1 MQVSKEQTGE
11 ATATIEIK
19 ITKTDYEPE
28 VNKSLKEYQRKA
40 SIPGFRPG
48 KVPFGLVKKM
58 YGDALLADSVN
69 KFVSNSLNDYI
80 IENKIKIIGYPLPDI
95 DRTGSIDFDTKDEFS
110 FFFNIALSPEFDINL
125 EDISLTYPKVKA
137 SAEEIQNTIDKL
149 LKDYPNTVYP
159 DSLKAGDEIELR
171 FVEADQDKNEIE
183 NGFSGKARFNVDEI
197 TDQNIKDTFLSSV
210 LGAEFVVNLN
220 EAFGGDNEKV
230 ITLLNLN
237 NEQHELASSNFNV
250 VIDEIVSTELAE
262 FNEEFFKKI
271 FPSDEINSEE
281 DFRNRIGAE
290 IEKQLEQQSDYFV
303 YSLALKK
310 VIEETPVN
318 LPEEFMK
325 RWIVD
330 NSEGKLSAEEIESNY
345 PDYEKSLRFQLIEEK
360 LIGKYP
366 ELKVEEQEVRRFV
379 LNYFFGT
386 MPPDMEIDEDM
397 ENRLASTVDSILKN
411 KKEEQRIIS
420 ELRERKMIKL
430 IKEKVSL
437 TEQEMTPEEFKKL
450 VSENKDLE
458 IIEHDHE

>member
-19 ITKTDYEPE
+19 ITKADYEPE

-80 IENKIKIIGYPLPDI
+80 IENKIKIIGYPLPDL
-95 DRTGSIDFDTKDEFS
+95 DRTGSIDFDTNDEFS
-110 FFFNIALSPEFDINL
+110 FFFNIAMSPEFDINL

-137 SAEEIQNTIDKL
+137 SEEEIQNTIDKL
-149 LKDYPNTVYP
+149 LIDYPNTVYP
-159 DSLKAGDEIELR
+159 DSLKAGDEVELR
-171 FVEADQDKNEIE
+171 LVEADQDKNEIE
-183 NGFSGKARFNVDEI
+183 NGYSGKARFNVDEI
-197 TDQNIKDTFLSSV
+197 TDQNIKDAFLSSV

-220 EAFGGDNEKV
+220 EAFGGDEKV

-237 NEQHELASSNFNV
+237 DEQHELASSNFNV

-262 FNEEFFKKI
+262 LNEEFFKKI

-281 DFRNRIGAE
+281 DFRNRIGTE

-330 NSEGKLSAEEIESNY
+330 NSEGKLSAEEIESSY

-379 LNYFFGT
+379 LNYFFGS

-430 IKEKVSL
+430 FKEKVSL